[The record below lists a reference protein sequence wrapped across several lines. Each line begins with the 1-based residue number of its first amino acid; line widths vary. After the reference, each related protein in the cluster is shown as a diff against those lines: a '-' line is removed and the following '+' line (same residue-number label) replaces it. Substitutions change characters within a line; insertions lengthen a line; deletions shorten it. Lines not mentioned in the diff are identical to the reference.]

1 MAKDDNKPIIL
12 VVDDN
17 SQNLKLLSNT
27 LRNNGYRVSVA
38 KDGESAL
45 LRAQNARPDLILLDI
60 MMPKMDGIETC
71 QQLRDHLA
79 IEKVP
84 ILFITAATDTETKL
98 KAFHAGGVDFITKPF
113 IEEEVLA
120 RINVHIQLD
129 KTLKELE
136 KLSITD
142 TLTGAFNR
150 RSAYKI
156 LARHIEIARREKSSF
171 TICYMDIDGL
181 KTVNDTYGHVMGDT
195 MIKTVADFI
204 KNNIRASD
212 FLFRMGGDEFLILLP
227 KIKIQDFSNLI
238 ARIKIKLDQQKIM
251 DIPID
256 FSFGFCEFSG
266 EENAILGCETLINKA
281 DANMYE
287 EKMNK
292 KKYKV
297 AAILPNKPEIL
308 PIKLE
313 MLSSASV

>member
-17 SQNLKLLSNT
+17 PQNLKLLSNT

-38 KDGESAL
+38 RDGESAV
-45 LRAQNARPDLILLDI
+45 LRAQNARPDLILLDV

-71 QQLRDHLA
+71 RQLREHIE

-84 ILFITAATDTETKL
+84 IIFITAATDTETKL

-129 KTLKELE
+129 RTLKELE

-156 LARHIEIARREKSSF
+156 LARHIEVARREKSSF

-181 KTVNDTYGHVMGDT
+181 KNVNDTYGHVMGDT
-195 MIKTVADFI
+195 MIKTAADFI
-204 KNNIRASD
+204 KSNIRASD
-212 FLFRMGGDEFLILLP
+212 FFFRMGGDEFLILLP
-227 KIKIQDFSNLI
+227 KIKIQDFHNLI
-238 ARIKIKLDQQKIM
+238 TRIKRKLDQQKVM

-266 EENAILGCETLINKA
+266 EENAVLGCETLINKA
-281 DANMYE
+281 DAKMYE

-292 KKYKV
+292 KKCKIET
-297 AAILPNKPEIL
+297 ILPNKSDIL
-308 PIKLE
+308 HLKPE
-313 MLSSASV
+313 MLSAVSV